1 MKNNHPEFAIG
12 MRSADVCPYLITN
25 NIRSTELL

>member
-12 MRSADVCPYLITN
+12 MSPADVCPYLITN
-25 NIRSTELL
+25 NIQRTELL